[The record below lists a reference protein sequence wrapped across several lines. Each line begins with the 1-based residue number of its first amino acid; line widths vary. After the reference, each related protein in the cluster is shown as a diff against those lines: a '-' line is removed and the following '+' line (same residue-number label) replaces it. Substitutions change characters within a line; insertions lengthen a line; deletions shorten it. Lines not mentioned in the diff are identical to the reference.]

1 MMIRQN
7 IKISV
12 LHIVVAN
19 EKGFLLIA
27 ALTLMATL
35 TLLGTTAYI
44 LSSTD
49 IKIGGNFR
57 NTQMVLQVAMAGA
70 ERARETLRVEN
81 LASSDKASFSDELNS
96 ATRKGANGALNGYTT
111 TTDDM
116 PLANGTM
123 NNVTYAAYLTNDNL
137 NGDTYLSTTDNNGK
151 VLITSVAT
159 GPNNSTSKVE
169 IVVTSF
175 PPPSTPATIYSK
187 DNVTTNG
194 SSMNISGNDA
204 CSAGTNLAPIFTK
217 DPATTNSNGSPTFTG
232 SPPTPQHGTLDIDI
246 QGYVDALKGAA
257 TTTLTADQSGGTYG
271 SSSNYVTV
279 YSDATLQADGELRLN
294 NVTGYGILLV
304 KGDLQMAGNFDWN
317 GLIFVTGVI
326 TTSGGGSNAKNIQG
340 LIFGG
345 ASSLGDTVVNGSV
358 TVGYDSC
365 KVKQALAG
373 QPLKVVNWKQS
384 Y

>member
-19 EKGFLLIA
+19 ERGFLLIA

-137 NGDTYLSTTDNNGK
+137 NGDTYLSTTDTNGK

-159 GPNNSTSKVE
+159 GPNNSKAKVE
-169 IVVTSF
+169 IVVTSS

>member
-1 MMIRQN
+1 MIHPTMRQFT
-7 IKISV
+7 IRKI
-12 LHIVVAN
+12 LN
-19 EKGFLLIA
+19 CQNGFLLSA
-27 ALTLMATL
+27 ALTLL
-35 TLLGTTAYI
+35 TALMLLGTTAFI

-57 NTQMVLQVAMAGA
+57 NNQMALQVAMAGA
-70 ERARETLRVEN
+70 ERAREALRIEN
-81 LASSDKASFSDELNS
+81 LASSDKASFSDELDS

-111 TTDDM
+111 TTDDT

-123 NNVTYAAYLTNDNL
+123 NNVTYAAYLTNDTL
-137 NGDTYLSTTDNNGK
+137 NGDTYLSTTDTNGK

-159 GPNNSTSKVE
+159 GPNNSKAKVE

-204 CSAGTNLAPIFTK
+204 CNAGTNLAPIFTK

>member
-1 MMIRQN
+1 MIHRK
-7 IKISV
+7 IKISAMRNA
-12 LHIVVAN
+12 IGN

-57 NTQMVLQVAMAGA
+57 NNQMVLQVAMAGA

-81 LASSDKASFSDELNS
+81 LASSNKASFSDELNS

-159 GPNNSTSKVE
+159 GPNNSTAKVE
-169 IVVTSF
+169 IVVTLF

-304 KGDLQMAGNFDWN
+304 KGDLQMAGNLNWN

-340 LIFGG
+340 LIFAG
-345 ASSLGDTVVNGSV
+345 ASALGDTVINGSV

>member
-1 MMIRQN
+1 MIHPTMRQFT
-7 IKISV
+7 IRKI
-12 LHIVVAN
+12 LN
-19 EKGFLLIA
+19 CQNGFLLSA
-27 ALTLMATL
+27 ALTLL
-35 TLLGTTAYI
+35 TALMLLGTTAFI

-57 NTQMVLQVAMAGA
+57 NNQMALQVAMAGA
-70 ERARETLRVEN
+70 ERAREALRVEN

-111 TTDDM
+111 TTDDTL
-116 PLANGTM
+116 LANGTM

-137 NGDTYLSTTDNNGK
+137 NGDTYLSTTDTNGK

-159 GPNNSTSKVE
+159 GPNNSKAKVE

-204 CSAGTNLAPIFTK
+204 CNAGTNLAPIFTK

-246 QGYVDALKGAA
+246 QGYVDALKGSA

-340 LIFGG
+340 LIFAG
-345 ASSLGDTVVNGSV
+345 ASALGDTVINGSV

>member
-1 MMIRQN
+1 MIRPTIRQFTIRKILNCQN
-7 IKISV
+7 
-12 LHIVVAN
+12 
-19 EKGFLLIA
+19 GFLLSA
-27 ALTLMATL
+27 ALTLL
-35 TLLGTTAYI
+35 TALMLLGTTAFI

-57 NTQMVLQVAMAGA
+57 NNQMALQVAMAGA
-70 ERARETLRVEN
+70 ERAREALRIEN

-111 TTDDM
+111 TTDDT

-123 NNVTYAAYLTNDNL
+123 NNVTYAAYMTNDNL
-137 NGDTYLSTTDNNGK
+137 NGDTYLSTTDTNGK

-159 GPNNSTSKVE
+159 GPNNSKAKVE

-204 CSAGTNLAPIFTK
+204 CNAGTNLAPIFTK

-246 QGYVDALKGAA
+246 QGYVDALKGSA
-257 TTTLTADQSGGTYG
+257 TTTLTADQSGVTYG

-279 YSDATLQADGELRLN
+279 YSDATLQADSELRLN

-304 KGDLQMAGNFDWN
+304 KGDLQMAGNLNWN

-340 LIFGG
+340 LIFAG
-345 ASSLGDTVVNGSV
+345 ASALGDTVINGSV

-373 QPLKVVNWKQS
+373 QPLKVVNWKQR

>member
-1 MMIRQN
+1 MIYRK
-7 IKISV
+7 IKVSV
-12 LHIVVAN
+12 MRNPVGN
-19 EKGFLLIA
+19 EKAFLLIA

-49 IKIGGNFR
+49 IKIGANFR
-57 NTQMVLQVAMAGA
+57 NSQMVLQVAMAGA
-70 ERARETLRVEN
+70 ERAREALRVEN
-81 LASSDKASFSDELNS
+81 LASGDKASFSDELNS
-96 ATRKGANGALNGYTT
+96 STRKGANGVLNGYTT
-111 TTDDM
+111 TTDDS

-151 VLITSVAT
+151 LLITSVAT
-159 GPNNSTSKVE
+159 GLNSSKAKVE
-169 IVVTSF
+169 IVVAVF

-194 SSMNISGNDA
+194 SSMTISGNDA

-232 SPPTPQHGTLDIDI
+232 SPPTPQHGTQDIDI
-246 QGYVDALKGAA
+246 QGYIDALKASA
-257 TTTLTADQSGGTYG
+257 TTTLTADQSGATYG
-271 SSSNYVTV
+271 SSSSYVTV
-279 YSDATLQADGELRLN
+279 YSDASLQADGELRLN
-294 NVTGYGILLV
+294 NVTGHGILLV
-304 KGDLQMAGNFDWN
+304 KGDLQMAGNFNWN

-326 TTSGGGSNAKNIQG
+326 TTSGGGSDAKNIQG
-340 LIFGG
+340 LIFAG
-345 ASSLGDTVVNGSV
+345 ASALGDTVINGSV

-365 KVKQALAG
+365 KVKEALAG
-373 QPLKVVNWKQS
+373 QPLKVINWKQS